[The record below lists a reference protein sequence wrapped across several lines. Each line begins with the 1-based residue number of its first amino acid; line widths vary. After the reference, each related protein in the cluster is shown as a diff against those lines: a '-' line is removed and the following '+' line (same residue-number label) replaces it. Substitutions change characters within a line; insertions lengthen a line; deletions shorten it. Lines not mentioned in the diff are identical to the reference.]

1 MTSLLFYIH
10 LLIIK
15 IINVI
20 EYLEN
25 KEKYNIKAFE
35 NSYLQHLK
43 ITSLNILIPIL
54 CLCVCTQPWGC
65 TTHTVVYPDFY
76 HLLFYF
82 EDFSTLQFSPFKK
95 DLFNWLII
103 FYCMVALQFIK
114 LFTFC

>member
-35 NSYLQHLK
+35 KLISP
-43 ITSLNILIPIL
+43 TS
-54 CLCVCTQPWGC
+54 
-65 TTHTVVYPDFY
+65 
-76 HLLFYF
+76 
-82 EDFSTLQFSPFKK
+82 K
-95 DLFNWLII
+95 DNLS
-103 FYCMVALQFIK
+103 
-114 LFTFC
+114 